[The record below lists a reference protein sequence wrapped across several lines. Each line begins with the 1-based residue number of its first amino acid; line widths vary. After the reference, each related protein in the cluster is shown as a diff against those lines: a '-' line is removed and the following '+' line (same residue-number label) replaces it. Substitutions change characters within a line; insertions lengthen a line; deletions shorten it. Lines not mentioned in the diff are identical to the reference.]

1 MTDGKQTVAPN
12 STEATFD
19 PCMGILKTLHTYWN
33 QTSPKAKTWGGDTF
47 PATYLG
53 FFAIMFR
60 PELDQDA
67 SQKELNAL
75 IKTCNEDQEQLNK
88 LDDLRKFCN
97 SLKNACRS
105 RFILSVDIYDWL
117 CDFLQEDKD
126 PEKIGCF
133 KKTSYLANRIRQ
145 DYSRRRNRGGYEFSK
160 NLRDA
165 LHKLMASDVIEA
177 RFLGAKQRIRR
188 TSSFKLKS
196 APDRNAEMPDYEAK
210 KDTVPHYF
218 TKIRNGDPEHSG
230 IITPKDTLDLV
241 QRLLAV
247 FNGWTKFSDL
257 MDAAWNHVPH
267 TMYIEPEKDPDEI
280 GGSED
285 DSRKKVSEALDKII
299 QFVAEEKAEMI
310 WEKICE
316 VTRKE
321 FFCLYI
327 LPETIGEGK
336 FRLKDFGPPGTMSEQ
351 NKKVLNI
358 LSKELRQITVR
369 HGKNIDLDSD
379 ALPVEDAKI
388 VAKAVLRKL
397 NLKCKENGFDTG
409 LDMND

>member
-1 MTDGKQTVAPN
+1 MTDCKQTVAPN

-75 IKTCNEDQEQLNK
+75 IKTCNEDQE
-88 LDDLRKFCN
+88 
-97 SLKNACRS
+97 
-105 RFILSVDIYDWL
+105 
-117 CDFLQEDKD
+117 

-133 KKTSYLANRIRQ
+133 KKTSYLATRIRQ

-160 NLRDA
+160 NLREA

-351 NKKVLNI
+351 KKKVLNI